1 MGAKFEYKT
10 AKYATKRVCKFDES
24 TKLWAPLAQYK
35 YSWSSSITVHP
46 KYKPS
51 KYAPP
56 KYDHIESLGKR
67 TICFKSTK

>member
-35 YSWSSSITVHP
+35 YS
-46 KYKPS
+46 
-51 KYAPP
+51 
-56 KYDHIESLGKR
+56 
-67 TICFKSTK
+67 